1 MLLTFVSG
9 TQTDESDDDERGTEN
24 NGQTSIDVQLAEA
37 QQELEATRA
46 HLQLAQAELRASKNE
61 LQACKVE
68 ATAANARAIQLKQ
81 ALNHANQELDSSR
94 ERTAAQ
100 LQVHRFGLERFSSD
114 DDSIKFYTGFP
125 SYQHILLFYNFLKP
139 TAEKMTYCYA
149 SGILES
155 RPTSRAMQLID
166 EMFVS
171 C

>member
-1 MLLTFVSG
+1 M
-9 TQTDESDDDERGTEN
+9 
-24 NGQTSIDVQLAEA
+24 
-37 QQELEATRA
+37 
-46 HLQLAQAELRASKNE
+46 RASKNE

-166 EMFVS
+166 DAIKRRARS
-171 C
+171 CQENNYHQAKGDDYNTRRDCKEDQRSYRQD